1 MVVEESPH
9 KKDAGQADSKED
21 RRGVLSGALCQ
32 RRRAPC
38 KSSGVSRRRTLSTHS
53 AVECAV
59 TGHGRP

>member
-32 RRRAPC
+32 RRRAPFWPF
-38 KSSGVSRRRTLSTHS
+38 RRAVCALSVRDRTLPP
-53 AVECAV
+53 
-59 TGHGRP
+59 R